1 MVLDDID
8 ITILE
13 LLQKEG
19 RTRRNELAELVG
31 LSLPAASERLRK
43 LEEAGIITG
52 YHAKLDHKLLGKDI
66 TAFVLVTMDSSKHFS
81 AFVEHVNASD
91 DILECHGITGEGTHL
106 LKVRVENTESLEK
119 LLAKVQS
126 WLGVTKTATSM
137 VLSTSKQTTK
147 IKAHKKKTT

>member
-43 LEEAGIITG
+43 LEEAG
-52 YHAKLDHKLLGKDI
+52 
-66 TAFVLVTMDSSKHFS
+66 
-81 AFVEHVNASD
+81 
-91 DILECHGITGEGTHL
+91 
-106 LKVRVENTESLEK
+106 
-119 LLAKVQS
+119 
-126 WLGVTKTATSM
+126 
-137 VLSTSKQTTK
+137 
-147 IKAHKKKTT
+147 